1 MNDMQ
6 ALEDSNIWL
15 NGVAKTIKI
24 ETKEQKGEFL
34 GMLVGTLGPSLLGK
48 HFSRK
53 RNVKS
58 WLWK

>member
-1 MNDMQ
+1 MQ

-34 GMLVGTLGPSLLGK
+34 GMSLGTLGPSLLGK
-48 HFSRK
+48 LFSRK